1 MMKCNAHEMIEDAMK
16 ENRIAHREIWDA
28 MHKSID
34 RMVGWIIAG
43 MASMILAGFAFVLTK
58 IFN

>member
-1 MMKCNAHEMIEDAMK
+1 MKTIHGFRLSAPDAPGYPDK
-16 ENRIAHREIWDA
+16 
-28 MHKSID
+28 
-34 RMVGWIIAG
+34 VGWIIAG